1 MGSWVVTILS
11 CLVLLTVARPDNQEY
26 EEYQY
31 DEPFPESDHEASEE
45 EIATN
50 VNVKILT
57 KPLSIE
63 AVAGEKVELPCIV
76 DKLPSKEHY
85 LIHYLIQFCYK
96 PPLCQ
101 QISALHTSTCQQY
114 WYLLV
119 QLLYNSSWK
128 EEKEPTNFK

>member
-1 MGSWVVTILS
+1 MGSWVVIILS

-57 KPLSIE
+57 KPLNIE

-76 DKLPSKEHY
+76 DKLPSKEDY
-85 LIHYLIQFCYK
+85 IIHRENC
-96 PPLCQ
+96 
-101 QISALHTSTCQQY
+101 
-114 WYLLV
+114 LV
-119 QLLYNSSWK
+119 GKLSYIFGARHL
-128 EEKEPTNFK
+128 